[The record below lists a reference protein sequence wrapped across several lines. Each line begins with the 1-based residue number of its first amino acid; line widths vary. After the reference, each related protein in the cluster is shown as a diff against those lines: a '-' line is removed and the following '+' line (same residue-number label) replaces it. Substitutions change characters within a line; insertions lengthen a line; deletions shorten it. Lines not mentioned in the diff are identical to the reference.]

1 MGFGEEAVVG
11 VELDDWDMLAEKL
24 PRFCGKRLGNVTFG
38 GAVPIK
44 DAAVVTVAAAVV
56 TAAAPETA
64 DGLEA
69 IDLKEG
75 ELFAGDGT
83 LS

>member
-1 MGFGEEAVVG
+1 MPNE
-11 VELDDWDMLAEKL
+11 
-24 PRFCGKRLGNVTFG
+24 
-38 GAVPIK
+38 

-69 IDLKEG
+69 IELKEG
-75 ELFAGDGT
+75 EVGRLFAGDGT